1 MCWIIKLYWKTNETN
16 SAFESVCTP
25 KKQQPPPPK
34 KKTKKTT
41 TFLLL
46 FFLLS
51 SCFASLLADYF
62 FSSPGLVQT
71 SQHLTCTS
79 GQGEASC
86 NCLQHRTAGCTWSE
100 RESRQNNP
108 SRRQRSVVGPSDRTT
123 AVNCLLSEGSMV
135 SVCVKIQCAVPACE
149 PCRRVLQT

>member
-1 MCWIIKLYWKTNETN
+1 MKPILLLKVFAHQKNN
-16 SAFESVCTP
+16 S
-25 KKQQPPPPK
+25 PPPTPPPNPPQK
-34 KKTKKTT
+34 NPHNNN
-41 TFLLL
+41 FLLL

-51 SCFASLLADYF
+51 SCCASLLADYF
-62 FSSPGLVQT
+62 SSSPGLVQT
-71 SQHLTCTS
+71 SQCLTCTS

-86 NCLQHRTAGCTWSE
+86 NCLQHRTAGRTWSE

-149 PCRRVLQT
+149 PCRRVLQM

>member
-25 KKQQPPPPK
+25 KKNNPPQKKQKKQQQPFFFF
-34 KKTKKTT
+34 
-41 TFLLL
+41 FL
-46 FFLLS
+46 LLS
-51 SCFASLLADYF
+51 SCFASLLADYYF
-62 FSSPGLVQT
+62 FSPGLVQT
-71 SQHLTCTS
+71 SQRLTCTS

-86 NCLQHRTAGCTWSE
+86 NCLQHRTAGRTWSE